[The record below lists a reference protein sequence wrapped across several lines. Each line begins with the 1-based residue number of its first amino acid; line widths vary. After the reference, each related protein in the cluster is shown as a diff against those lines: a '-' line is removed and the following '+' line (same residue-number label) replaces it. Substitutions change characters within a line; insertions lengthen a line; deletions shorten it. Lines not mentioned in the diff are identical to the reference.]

1 MKIALNWKWDLHNT
15 RKIKVKSLFQGL
27 AHFSFQMG
35 LLFRYIDIR
44 KDSSREKK
52 KEKKNEIIENPFI
65 SWQHLVWFISKWI
78 YFETFFNLMEI
89 FHHFSIYY
97 YSWGS
102 GKKMPLIKIGFNF
115 FFGSV
120 FWEEGNI
127 PWMRWMRKKK
137 NFFFGEIRD
146 PEIAVIFSF
155 FS

>member
-52 KEKKNEIIENPFI
+52 
-65 SWQHLVWFISKWI
+65 
-78 YFETFFNLMEI
+78 
-89 FHHFSIYY
+89 
-97 YSWGS
+97 
-102 GKKMPLIKIGFNF
+102 
-115 FFGSV
+115 
-120 FWEEGNI
+120 
-127 PWMRWMRKKK
+127 RKKK
-137 NFFFGEIRD
+137 RNHRKSFYFLAAFGLIYFKMDLFWNIFQFNGNFSSFFHLLLLMGIWQKNAINKNWFQFFFRFCFLGRRKYSMDEMNEKKKIFLGEIRD